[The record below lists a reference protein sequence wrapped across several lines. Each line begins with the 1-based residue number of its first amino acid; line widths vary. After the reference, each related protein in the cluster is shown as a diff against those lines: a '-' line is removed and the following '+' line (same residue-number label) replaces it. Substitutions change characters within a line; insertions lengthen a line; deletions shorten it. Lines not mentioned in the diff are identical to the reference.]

1 MSLPWQFRRQ
11 FTVYFIRVASR
22 RPRYFSFDRYAWERE
37 AHRGTP
43 RDIYTRMSIGIASAV
58 LVVLALVPADSA
70 AGYVRPINDGP
81 LPVAPILD
89 LLPKDDQ
96 VSKRGFG
103 IRENKRILLSA
114 DKRSETNCTERSID
128 EFPEI
133 FTYEQRRQGAVILHI
148 FFGFYCFIL
157 TAFVC
162 NDYLLPAL
170 DIICTRLNISTD
182 VAGATFLATASCFP
196 ELFVNVVG
204 TFLTESDLGVGTVMG
219 GAVFNTFATP
229 ACGAL
234 SAIHAIPLEWRIL
247 TRDCII
253 YVISVAVLVVIM
265 WDGIITLYEAI
276 SLMVLFVT
284 YLTILFCNK
293 CIARWYNKFA
303 HLFTCKTRSTDISE
317 KETPKSNEEPMPDG
331 LYRPYFHGELVA
343 EYRKSVASRNPS
355 TNRIEAQDHV
365 AKVEEYVEP
374 DTPFVWP
381 TGDTLAKIWFWFV
394 WPLRLLLFVTI
405 PDSRYKRWK
414 NWYFVTFIMCVI
426 WIAVSSYLT
435 SWMTTVLGDTIGIPD
450 SVMGITFQ
458 AAGGNMPELVS
469 IIILSRQGNGD
480 MAMSNTLGANTLD
493 ILLCLGL
500 PWMIKII
507 LDKKDIVIVSGALRF
522 SVFSIIVCVIA
533 FYTVTAF
540 YKYHLN
546 KKVGIICL
554 ILYAIFLV
562 FALLFELNVFF
573 PVNLPMCP

>member
-1 MSLPWQFRRQ
+1 MTISIALTILIILTFAPDDADLG
-11 FTVYFIRVASR
+11 FTRLLNEEVSPAVSILEN
-22 RPRYFSFDRYAWERE
+22 FSKHGPHSNNTRENDRLQY
-37 AHRGTP
+37 
-43 RDIYTRMSIGIASAV
+43 
-58 LVVLALVPADSA
+58 DSA
-70 AGYVRPINDGP
+70 PYDDRITE
-81 LPVAPILD
+81 VAKQDNVPT
-89 LLPKDDQ
+89 
-96 VSKRGFG
+96 S
-103 IRENKRILLSA
+103 
-114 DKRSETNCTERSID
+114 NCSDRSID
-128 EFPEI
+128 EFPEV
-133 FTYEQRRQGAVILHI
+133 FPLEQRRRGAVILHV

-162 NDYLLPAL
+162 NDYLLPTL
-170 DIICTRLNISTD
+170 DIICTRLSISSD

-234 SAIHAIPLEWRIL
+234 SAIHAIQLEWRIL

-253 YVISVAVLVVIM
+253 YVISVATLVIVM
-265 WDGIITLYEAI
+265 WDGVIKLYEAI
-276 SLMVLFVT
+276 ILMVLFVT
-284 YLTILFCNK
+284 YLTILFCGKCFVRWHNK
-293 CIARWYNKFA
+293 LA
-303 HLFTCKTRSTDISE
+303 HLYADKNRSTNFSE
-317 KETPKSNEEPMPDG
+317 KEIPKDKEEPMSDG

-343 EYRKSVASRNPS
+343 EYRKKSVASNGGRKS
-355 TNRIEAQDHV
+355 SSKTNDVEAAQNHV
-365 AKVEEYVEP
+365 EQAEEYVEP

-381 TGDTLAKIWFWFV
+381 TGGNLAKLWFCFV
-394 WPLRLLLFVTI
+394 WPLKLILFVTV
-405 PDSRYKRWK
+405 PDSRYKRWR
-414 NWYFVTFIMCVI
+414 NWYLITFVMCVI
-426 WIAVSSYLT
+426 WIAISSYLT

-469 IIILSRQGNGD
+469 IVILSKQGNGD

-500 PWMIKII
+500 PWMVKIFK
-507 LDKKDIVIVSGALRF
+507 DKKDIRIISDALRY
-522 SVFSIIVCVIA
+522 SVLSIIVCVIA

-540 YKYHLN
+540 CKFCLN

-554 ILYAIFLV
+554 ILYTIFLV

-573 PVNLPMCP
+573 PVNLPMCPS

>member
-1 MSLPWQFRRQ
+1 
-11 FTVYFIRVASR
+11 
-22 RPRYFSFDRYAWERE
+22 
-37 AHRGTP
+37 
-43 RDIYTRMSIGIASAV
+43 MSISIA
-58 LVVLALVPADSA
+58 LTILAIFIFTPADS
-70 AGYVRPINDGP
+70 VVDLDIVHSLNDKN
-81 LPVAPILD
+81 LPTISILKESSSLHD
-89 LLPKDDQ
+89 TKKNDWVYFADPFDNEITTPQD
-96 VSKRGFG
+96 
-103 IRENKRILLSA
+103 ENA
-114 DKRSETNCTERSID
+114 TENCTDRSIN

-133 FTYEQRRQGAVILHI
+133 FTFEQRRQGAVILHI

-234 SAIHAIPLEWRIL
+234 SAIHAIPLEWKIL
-247 TRDCII
+247 TRDTIL
-253 YVISVAVLVVIM
+253 YAISVSVLVIVMWDSVIM
-265 WDGIITLYEAI
+265 LYEAI
-276 SLMVLFVT
+276 ILMALFLG
-284 YLTILFCNK
+284 YLIILFCSN
-293 CIARWYNKFA
+293 CFARWYNKLA
-303 HLFTCKTRSTDISE
+303 HLYTEKTDTTTFSKNETSE
-317 KETPKSNEEPMPDG
+317 DKEESMSNG

-343 EYRKSVASRNPS
+343 EYRKSIRQNGTRKPP
-355 TNRIEAQDHV
+355 TNDVEANSVQVQNHV
-365 AKVEEYVEP
+365 EQVEEYVEP

-381 TGDTLAKIWFWFV
+381 TGSRLAKIWFLFV
-394 WPLRLLLFVTI
+394 WPLKLILFVTI

-414 NWYFVTFIMCVI
+414 NWYPATFVMCVI
-426 WIAVSSYLT
+426 WIAIASYLS

-469 IIILSRQGNGD
+469 IVILSRQGNGD

-500 PWMIKII
+500 PWLIKI
-507 LDKKDIVIVSGALRF
+507 LMDKKDIEIVSGALRY
-522 SVFSIIVCVIA
+522 SVLSIIACVVA
-533 FYTVTAF
+533 FYAVTALC
-540 YKYHLN
+540 KYHLN

-562 FALLFELNVFF
+562 FALLFELNIFYS
-573 PVNLPMCP
+573 VNLPMCPP